1 MNEAE
6 ALTRHQEH
14 QAAAHQRMIDLEAEL
29 ESGFEE
35 TLPKLRDALLFGQKI
50 YLNDS
55 PWLDSEDVEQ
65 AIYNN
70 ELAARK
76 MQHALLASV
85 KCERIAGRELRQAWE
100 LGVKQ
105 LLNDFKDALFAAYCA
120 GELSWDEA

>member
-6 ALTRHQEH
+6 ALTRYQER

-50 YLNDS
+50 YRNDS

-85 KCERIAGRELRQAWE
+85 KCERIAGRESRQAWE

-105 LLNDFKDALFAAYCA
+105 LLKDFKDGLFVAYCA